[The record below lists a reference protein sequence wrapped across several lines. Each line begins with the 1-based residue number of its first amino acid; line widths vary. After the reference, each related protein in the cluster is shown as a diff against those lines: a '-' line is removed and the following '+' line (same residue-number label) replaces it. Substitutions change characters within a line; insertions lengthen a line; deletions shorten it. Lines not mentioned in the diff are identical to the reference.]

1 MKEMKIVLVKSIEH
15 DYTSIW
21 EHGEMPEGYIIV
33 SNPINVEFEMLPEGD
48 LVNAE
53 VELLKEAK
61 REVFAQAQI
70 RANAIEDKI
79 QSKLAIESGGRE

>member
-33 SNPINVEFEMLPEGD
+33 SNPINVEFEMLPESD

-53 VELLKEAK
+53 VESLKEAK
-61 REVFAQAQI
+61 RDVFAKAQI

-79 QSKLAIESGGRE
+79 QSLLAITDQS